1 MEASGQVSTSGGR
14 KEAVARVRMIPGTGT
29 ILVNGRPSDKYFPKG
44 PLQTT
49 IRQPLVVA
57 NAEGR
62 FDVIAKVTGGGMA
75 GQAGAVRHG
84 IARALLAL
92 DAELRSPLR
101 KAGFLT
107 RDPRQKER
115 KKYGHK
121 RARKGFQYSKR

>member
-14 KEAVARVRMIPGTGT
+14 KEAVARVRMVPGTGT

-75 GQAGAVRHG
+75 GQAGGGPPGVPPGPPPPPSRVR
-84 IARALLAL
+84 A
-92 DAELRSPLR
+92 PPP
-101 KAGFLT
+101 KAGV
-107 RDPRQKER
+107 
-115 KKYGHK
+115 
-121 RARKGFQYSKR
+121 